1 MDEAEEHL
9 LSIFASGPLCSVDL
23 TVFYSQLLLARVCC
37 LSITLRH
44 RDGQNKY
51 EAKESETD
59 RSPRI
64 EFLCHQT
71 LDIDLTSDLW
81 GKLFAHRPYNNKN
94 NNNNNQSVFVIRMDM
109 ELGY

>member
-1 MDEAEEHL
+1 M
-9 LSIFASGPLCSVDL
+9 
-23 TVFYSQLLLARVCC
+23 
-37 LSITLRH
+37 LRH
-44 RDGQNKY
+44 HDGQNKY

-81 GKLFAHRPYNNKN
+81 GKLFAHRPYKQQKQQQQ
-94 NNNNNQSVFVIRMDM
+94 QSVCVCYSDGHGAG
-109 ELGY
+109 LLDQLWSKLQSK